1 MITVVMESY
10 VADTNIFQLH
20 SIKWKYCFLGQGF
33 VARPT
38 KAADG
43 TLNLMN
49 WECGIPGKKGV
60 SVAEIFL
67 I

>member
-1 MITVVMESY
+1 MK
-10 VADTNIFQLH
+10 A
-20 SIKWKYCFLGQGF
+20 YCILPGDNTYTLMFIVGTLQGF

-60 SVAEIFL
+60 CRLAH
-67 I
+67 

>member
-1 MITVVMESY
+1 M
-10 VADTNIFQLH
+10 
-20 SIKWKYCFLGQGF
+20 SIVGNLQGF
-33 VARPT
+33 VARPI

-60 SVAEIFL
+60 CKMAY
-67 I
+67 